1 MPVLCDGS
9 AWNIQAD
16 PFHWFRL
23 AMLREV
29 LISLRTRCAPA
40 FVQLGYRYAA
50 VACVGRAAR
59 CAAAWAPHQESTRRR
74 ILTAMAEAPAGRNT
88 AVILGSG
95 PCLDLPMA
103 ELLSRFRRV
112 MLVDVA
118 HPPAALRLARRHG
131 AIELLE
137 HDLTGVARV
146 LANPRTAAPPDPG
159 CDLMLGEPDI
169 GLVVSANLISQLPL
183 VPLRQAGK
191 RWPEADMPAYA
202 RAIVSAHLSYLR
214 CFRCPTLLIGD
225 VQRRVIDPD
234 GRVTE
239 MEDPLFGL
247 SLPAGELEW
256 DWTVAPVGELAN
268 GWSIVNRVRA
278 IRLDRP

>member
-1 MPVLCDGS
+1 
-9 AWNIQAD
+9 
-16 PFHWFRL
+16 
-23 AMLREV
+23 MLREF

-88 AVILGSG
+88 AVILGAG

-112 MLVDVA
+112 LLVDIA
-118 HPPAALRLARRHG
+118 HPPAARELARRHA
-131 AIELLE
+131 AIELLDY
-137 HDLTGVARV
+137 DLTGVAIA
-146 LANPRTAAPPDPG
+146 LASGSTQAPPTPFCTVCQDDG
-159 CDLMLGEPDI
+159 DV

-183 VPLRQAGK
+183 VPLRQVDK
-191 RWPEADMPAYA
+191 RWPSTDLPSYA
-202 RAIVSAHLSYLR
+202 RTIIRAHIDHLR
-214 CFRCPTLLIGD
+214 GFDCPTLLIGD

-234 GRVTE
+234 GQVTE
-239 MEDPLFGL
+239 MEDPLFGAD
-247 SLPAGELEW
+247 LPAGEMEW
-256 DWTVAPVGELAN
+256 DWTVAPVGELSN
-268 GWSIVNRVRA
+268 GWSIINRVRA
-278 IRLDRP
+278 VRIDRAYCVAS

>member
-1 MPVLCDGS
+1 
-9 AWNIQAD
+9 
-16 PFHWFRL
+16 
-23 AMLREV
+23 MLREI

-40 FVQLGYRYAA
+40 FVRLGYRYAA

-74 ILTAMAEAPAGRNT
+74 ILTAMAEAPEGKGT

-112 MLVDVA
+112 LLVDVA
-118 HPPAALRLARRHG
+118 HPPAALRLARRHS
-131 AIELLE
+131 AIDLLE
-137 HDLTGVARV
+137 CDLTGVAAA
-146 LANPRTAAPPDPG
+146 LANPAIPAPPAPG
-159 CDLMLGEPDI
+159 CDAFLGDQDV

-183 VPLRQAGK
+183 VPLRQMGK
-191 RWPEADMPAYA
+191 RWPDADRPAYA
-202 RAIVSAHLSYLR
+202 RAIVTAHLEHLST
-214 CFRCPTLLIGD
+214 FSCPTLLIGD

-239 MEDPLFGL
+239 MEDPLFGVA
-247 SLPAGELEW
+247 LPAGEMEW
-256 DWTVAPVGELAN
+256 DWTVAPVGELST

-278 IRLDRP
+278 VRLDRV

>member
-1 MPVLCDGS
+1 
-9 AWNIQAD
+9 
-16 PFHWFRL
+16 
-23 AMLREV
+23 MLREI

-40 FVQLGYRYAA
+40 FVRLGYRYAA

-88 AVILGSG
+88 AIILGSG

-112 MLVDVA
+112 LLVDVA
-118 HPPAALRLARRHG
+118 HPPATLRLARRH
-131 AIELLE
+131 ATIELVE
-137 HDLTGVARV
+137 RDLTGVASI
-146 LANPRTAAPPDPG
+146 LADPATPAPPTPG
-159 CDLMLGEPDI
+159 CDAFLDDPDV

-183 VPLRQAGK
+183 VPLRQMGK
-191 RWPEADMPAYA
+191 LWPEADRATYA
-202 RAIVSAHLSYLR
+202 QAIVTAHLVHLR
-214 CFRCPTLLIGD
+214 AFTCPTLLIGD

-239 MEDPLFGL
+239 MEDPLFGV
-247 SLPAGELEW
+247 SLPAGEMEW
-256 DWTVAPVGELAN
+256 DWTVAPVGELST

-278 IRLDRP
+278 VRIDRA